1 MKTTI
6 ELPNQLLDEVK
17 TVAKREKRQIDE
29 VVVELVREGLHHR
42 PKPIEPNED
51 QFDAEQW
58 MRNWFA
64 LADEVMDNA
73 PEGPTARELL
83 EDERSRLD
91 RR

>member
-17 TVAKREKRQIDE
+17 TVAAREKRQIDE
-29 VVVELVREGLHHR
+29 VVVELVREGLNHR
-42 PKPIEPNED
+42 PKSIKSIED
-51 QFDAEQW
+51 HSDAEQW
-58 MRNWFA
+58 LRNWFA
-64 LADEVMDNA
+64 LADEVMVNA